1 MKLKFSVFLKS
12 LALSV
17 AVVVTC
23 HGRTWTSSDG
33 LRTFEGTLMAYD
45 AERGLVMVKMN
56 NGRTLRFSQ
65 DTLSATD
72 IEYLKTAKPGEPD
85 TPPPAKARPIPEVL
99 PDYNGEKADTS
110 KPVKVFILMGQSNMV
125 GFGSTSGLKA
135 ATEKGLYPYLVNDA
149 GEWIIREDVRNVYF
163 NNNGGGPGKLKFNN
177 WLSGGNG
184 SGAGAGKF
192 GPEIGIGHYLGYALD
207 EPVLLLKVCTGN
219 RALGWDLLP
228 PSAEGT
234 GNKGQ
239 SYQGN
244 KDDPERKPIKDHPNG
259 WYAGLQYDGDTYC
272 AKNALKSIGGFY
284 PGATKYEVAGFFWWQ
299 GAADP
304 GKGSVE
310 HYETNLAHLIRDLRK
325 DFNAPNAKF
334 VCATMGHEKKTA
346 PIAKAQLA
354 VDGESG
360 KYPEFKDN
368 VATFYSNPVSKG
380 GSANGHYGGN
390 AETYLNVGA
399 GMGRLM
405 AELLAK

>member
-1 MKLKFSVFLKS
+1 MDGMPDFSMMEHLLCQKRPQKHRR
-12 LALSV
+12 L
-17 AVVVTC
+17 
-23 HGRTWTSSDG
+23 
-33 LRTFEGTLMAYD
+33 
-45 AERGLVMVKMN
+45 
-56 NGRTLRFSQ
+56 LRF
-65 DTLSATD
+65 
-72 IEYLKTAKPGEPD
+72 
-85 TPPPAKARPIPEVL
+85 
-99 PDYNGEKADTS
+99 
-110 KPVKVFILMGQSNMV
+110 
-125 GFGSTSGLKA
+125 
-135 ATEKGLYPYLVNDA
+135 
-149 GEWIIREDVRNVYF
+149 
-163 NNNGGGPGKLKFNN
+163 
-177 WLSGGNG
+177 
-184 SGAGAGKF
+184 
-192 GPEIGIGHYLGYALD
+192 
-207 EPVLLLKVCTGN
+207 
-219 RALGWDLLP
+219 
-228 PSAEGT
+228 
-234 GNKGQ
+234 
-239 SYQGN
+239 
-244 KDDPERKPIKDHPNG
+244 
-259 WYAGLQYDGDTYC
+259 
-272 AKNALKSIGGFY
+272 
-284 PGATKYEVAGFFWWQ
+284 TKYKCGFFWWQ